1 MPSLTTIPTPIAGA
15 YVLTRSVRSDERGS
29 LERLFDAG
37 DLASLTEGRC
47 IAQVNLTKTV
57 KAGTVRGLHFQLPPA
72 SEFKI
77 VTCVAGSVFDVI
89 VDLRADSESFGRW
102 WGLTLDEASNTS
114 VFIPEGCAHGIQTLA
129 PDVQMLYLHSAQF
142 NPYCE
147 AGVDPLNA
155 SIGIE
160 WPLPITDMSERDRA
174 ESRTPDAFRS
184 IRW

>member
-1 MPSLTTIPTPIAGA
+1 MPSITAMPTPIAGA
-15 YVLTRSVRSDERGS
+15 YVLTRSVRHDERGS

-37 DLASLTEGRC
+37 DLAPLTAGRW
-47 IAQVNLTKTV
+47 IAQANRTKTV
-57 KAGTVRGLHFQLPPA
+57 DAGTVRGLHCQLPPA
-72 SEFKI
+72 SEFKV
-77 VTCVAGSVFDVI
+77 VTCIAGAVFDVI
-89 VDLRADSESFGRW
+89 VDLRAESESFGRW
-102 WGLTLDEASNTS
+102 WGLTLDDASDTS

-142 NPYCE
+142 DPSCE
-147 AGVDPLNA
+147 AGINPLDD

-160 WPLPITDMSERDRA
+160 WPLPVAALSERDRA